1 MKIKYPDYNRSIAN
15 LACSVLKY
23 YGIEPPNPT
32 LPQADRLL
40 NRPYKNVVIIL
51 LDGMGASAI
60 EKHLSPK
67 GFFRQNLITKY
78 SSTFPSTTVAATTAI
93 DSGLFPNQSAWLG
106 WTGYFE
112 ELDRNIVYFF
122 STDGDTGEQLD
133 INAAWTYVPYE
144 SIRDRI
150 SKTGVTA
157 HYLAK
162 FWGERPQT
170 YSELCGNIRK
180 HCLEPNRTYIYAYWD
195 EPDCTMHNRGVD
207 GEKIG
212 KLLTDMEKTTEQLA
226 AELDDTLLIVTAD
239 HGHINVK
246 NKLLTDYDDLT
257 ECLVRM
263 PSMEPRAVNFF
274 VKQGMKDRFKAI
286 FNEHFGDEFILL
298 TKEELLTKQLLGSG
312 QDQPKL
318 EKMLGDFLAIAIGD
332 TQIVNSESRFK
343 GSHAGLTEDEMTIPL
358 IAISK

>member
-1 MKIKYPDYNRSIAN
+1 MNIKYPDYKNSIAN

-51 LDGMGASAI
+51 LDGMGASSV

-67 GFFRQNLITKY
+67 GFFRKNLISKY
-78 SSTFPSTTVAATTAI
+78 SSTFPSTTVAATTAM

-122 STDGDTGEQLD
+122 GTDGDTGEQLD

-144 SIRDRI
+144 NIRDRI
-150 SKTGVTA
+150 SKTGVTS

-162 FWGERPQT
+162 FWGECPQT
-170 YSELCGNIRK
+170 YSELCGNIKK
-180 HCLEPNRTYIYAYWD
+180 HCLEPNQIYIYAYWD
-195 EPDCTMHNRGVD
+195 EPDCTMHKSGVD
-207 GEKIG
+207 GEEIK
-212 KLLTDMEKTTEQLA
+212 KLLMDMEKTTEQLA
-226 AELDDTLLIVTAD
+226 ADLDDTLLIVTAD
-239 HGHINVK
+239 HGHINIK
-246 NKLLTDYDDLT
+246 NNLLTDYPDLT

-263 PSMEPRAVNFF
+263 PSMEPRALNLF
-274 VKQGMKDRFKAI
+274 VKEEMKDRFKSA

-298 TKEELLTKQLLGSG
+298 TKEELLQKQLLGSG
-312 QDQPKL
+312 QNHPKL
-318 EKMLGDFLAIAIGD
+318 ERMLGDFLAIAIGD
-332 TQIVNSESRFK
+332 TEILNTGKKFK

>member
-1 MKIKYPDYNRSIAN
+1 MNIKYPDYKNSIAN

-51 LDGMGASAI
+51 LDGMGASSV

-67 GFFRQNLITKY
+67 GFFRKHFITKY
-78 SSTFPSTTVAATTAI
+78 SSTFPSTTVAATTAM

-122 STDGDTGEQLD
+122 GTDGDTGEQLD

-144 SIRDRI
+144 NIRDRI

-162 FWGERPQT
+162 FWGECPQT
-170 YSELCGNIRK
+170 YSELCGNIKR
-180 HCLEPNRTYIYAYWD
+180 HCLEPNRNYIYAYWD
-195 EPDCTMHNRGVD
+195 EPDCTMHKSGVD
-207 GEKIG
+207 GEEIK
-212 KLLTDMEKTTEQLA
+212 KLLMDMEKTTEQLA
-226 AELDDTLLIVTAD
+226 ADLDDTLLIVTAD
-239 HGHINVK
+239 HGHINIK
-246 NKLLTDYDDLT
+246 NNLLTDYPDLT

-263 PSMEPRAVNFF
+263 PSMEPRALNLF
-274 VKQGMKDRFKAI
+274 VKDGMKDRFKSA

-298 TKEELLTKQLLGSG
+298 TKEELLQKQLLGSG
-312 QDQPKL
+312 QNHPKL
-318 EKMLGDFLAIAIGD
+318 ERMLGDFLAIAIGD
-332 TQIVNSESRFK
+332 MQIVNSESRFK